1 MAKRADWMD
10 GVCVCVCV
18 CVHIYNLNTSF
29 PIDTISVPLYKWA
42 RKMYHFSISG
52 FRHWIIDIEL
62 LKIGRLK
69 LSFFVSNWNEEI
81 FIKFEMS
88 IILEMIFH
96 SGFTFSI
103 LIMHL
108 YADSFWNFSLLNIN
122 FIKSILCEIEL
133 I

>member
-1 MAKRADWMD
+1 MCFKLFNHLVAKRADWMD

-18 CVHIYNLNTSF
+18 SVCLCVHIYNLNTLF
-29 PIDTISVPLYKWA
+29 PINTISVPLYKWA
-42 RKMYHFSISG
+42 WEMYHFSISG

-62 LKIGRLK
+62 LKLGRLK

-96 SGFTFSI
+96 LAFTFFYI
-103 LIMHL
+103 NN
-108 YADSFWNFSLLNIN
+108 ASLSRFLLK
-122 FIKSILCEIEL
+122 FFFT
-133 I
+133 